1 MCCLTG
7 FRNREEDL
15 DTALKNTKEK
25 VRNLEVKVREIE
37 AGGQELK
44 RAMKEAAD
52 SEYAVSQKLAYET
65 RARRGLEVECEA
77 VLKSLHDDQ
86 MTIVGYEVELNDLK
100 GAANYA
106 MDCIVVPAEGDEAK
120 SIIDRLI
127 DTPNRLLTLLKAA
140 RLAVATDA
148 LLRVKS
154 HYPDIDM
161 DKVKAGPDAEKDLAA
176 LELEVRD
183 ADTEVMDNLDYEG
196 DNGEA

>member
-65 RARRGLEVECEA
+65 GARGALR
-77 VLKSLHDDQ
+77 
-86 MTIVGYEVELNDLK
+86 LN
-100 GAANYA
+100 
-106 MDCIVVPAEGDEAK
+106 
-120 SIIDRLI
+120 
-127 DTPNRLLTLLKAA
+127 A
-140 RLAVATDA
+140 RLF
-148 LLRVKS
+148 
-154 HYPDIDM
+154 
-161 DKVKAGPDAEKDLAA
+161 
-176 LELEVRD
+176 
-183 ADTEVMDNLDYEG
+183 
-196 DNGEA
+196 